1 MTTPDSP
8 SSSRPLG
15 LLEGY
20 PDHTAAVRLYGP
32 LRFDGPAAM
41 YEEMRAK
48 HGPVVPVLLEDD
60 VPAWLVI
67 GYREM
72 RHVTGQT
79 RLFGRDPRRW
89 NLLDRIHPTWPAI
102 AYVTWQPSSAF
113 SEGAERQRRGT
124 AVSDALDAV
133 DRTELAAICERV
145 ADQLI
150 DGFSGRGEADLIKQ
164 YADQIPAE
172 VIVRLFGLPDSE
184 VAGTIEDTGNVVDGN
199 VEAMASYGRLLLRI
213 RRLVAAKRLQPGP
226 DIPSRLVK
234 HEAALTDQEID
245 VDLLGLMISSH
256 GVNAHWIGNTLRLML
271 VDDHFSMTL
280 QGGRSSVAA
289 ALNEVLWKD
298 PPLQNLPS
306 RFAVQDCELGGR
318 RIRRGDMIVLG
329 FAAANADPR
338 VRPPDHET
346 GHHASSANRAHMS
359 FSHGEYGCPFP
370 GPELAEIIAKTAVE
384 VLLDRLP
391 DVELAVPPEELRWR
405 PSIWTRS
412 LQSLPVRFSPVTPV
426 GASSGAWLSR

>member
-1 MTTPDSP
+1 MTQHPDP
-8 SSSRPLG
+8 SSPPEG
-15 LLEGY
+15 LLAGY
-20 PDHTAAVRLYGP
+20 PDHADAVRLYGP
-32 LRFDGPAAM
+32 LRYDDPAAM
-41 YEEMRAK
+41 YAEMRAK

-60 VPAWLVI
+60 VPAWLVV

-89 NLLDRIHPTWPAI
+89 NLLERIHPTWPAI
-102 AYVTWQPSSAF
+102 AYVTWQPSEAY
-113 SEGAERQRRGT
+113 SEGAERQRRGA

-133 DRTELAAICERV
+133 DRTELAMICERV
-145 ADQLI
+145 ADTLI
-150 DGFSGRGEADLIKQ
+150 DGFSGAGEADLIGQ

-172 VIVRLFGLPDSE
+172 VIVRLFGLPESE
-184 VAGTIEDTGNVVDGN
+184 LQGTIEDTGHVVDGN
-199 VEAMASYGRLLLRI
+199 EHAMAAYGRLLRRI
-213 RRLVAAKRLQPGP
+213 RRLVAGKRAQPGS
-226 DIPSRLVK
+226 DITSRLVT
-234 HEAALTDQEID
+234 HAAELTDQEAD
-245 VDLLGLMISSH
+245 VDLLGLVISAH

-280 QGGRSSVAA
+280 QGGRSSVTA

-318 RIRRGDMIVLG
+318 RIRKGDMIVLG
-329 FAAANADPR
+329 FAAANADPQ
-338 VRPPDHET
+338 VRPADHP
-346 GHHASSANRAHMS
+346 SPSANRAHMS

-370 GPELAEIIAKTAVE
+370 GPELAEIIAKTAIE

-391 DVELAVPPEELRWR
+391 DVELAVRPDELRWR
-405 PSIWTRS
+405 PSVWTRS
-412 LQSLPVRFSPVTPV
+412 LQSLPVRFTPVTPI
-426 GASSGAWLSR
+426 GAAPDSWFSR

>member
-1 MTTPDSP
+1 MTNPDSSP
-8 SSSRPLG
+8 RFPE
-15 LLEGY
+15 LLAGY

-32 LRFDGPAAM
+32 LRYDDPAAM
-41 YEEMRAK
+41 YEEMRAA

-72 RHVTGQT
+72 RHVTSQT
-79 RLFGRDPRRW
+79 GLFGRDPRRW
-89 NLLDRIHPTWPAI
+89 NLLGQIHPTWPAI

-113 SEGAERQRRGT
+113 AEGAEKQRRGT
-124 AVSDALDAV
+124 AISDALDAV

-145 ADQLI
+145 ADRLV
-150 DGFSGRGEADLIKQ
+150 DAFSGAGRADLISQ

-172 VIVRLFGLPDSE
+172 VIVRLFGLPESE
-184 VAGTIEDTGNVVDGN
+184 LQDTITDTGHVVDGN
-199 VEAMASYGRLLLRI
+199 EHAMAAYARLLRRI
-213 RRLVAAKRLQPGP
+213 RRLVAVKRVQPGQ
-226 DIPSRLVK
+226 DIPSRLVR
-234 HEAALTDQEID
+234 HEAGLTDQEID
-245 VDLLGLMISSH
+245 VDLLSLVISSH

-280 QGGRSSVAA
+280 QGGRSSVAD

-306 RFAVQDCELGGR
+306 RFAIQDCELGGR
-318 RIRRGDMIVLG
+318 RIRKGDMIVLG
-329 FAAANADPR
+329 FAGANADPR
-338 VRPPDHET
+338 VRPADHA
-346 GHHASSANRAHMS
+346 ASAANRAHMS
-359 FSHGEYGCPFP
+359 FSHGEHGCPFP
-370 GPELAEIIAKTAVE
+370 GPELAEIIAKTAIE

-391 DVELAVPPEELRWR
+391 DVELAVHPDELRWR

-412 LQSLPVRFSPVTPV
+412 LQALPVRFSPVAPI
-426 GASSGAWLSR
+426 GAAPTARSAW